1 MFCALMTGRLDGICR
16 VTNVRPFYHYFFK
29 TLTNQNQMLGL
40 SYLYVTF
47 HVRSRRYFILT
58 NIFTVSRLSI
68 SNVRSCPF
76 SSNLPPK
83 KLQDN
88 VRNQIIPTLGTKHSH
103 VGNEMFPH
111 EEKIIVCEV
120 MILRKDLSSIEIRH
134 ISDTN

>member
-1 MFCALMTGRLDGICR
+1 
-16 VTNVRPFYHYFFK
+16 
-29 TLTNQNQMLGL
+29 MLGL
-40 SYLYVTF
+40 ALF
-47 HVRSRRYFILT
+47 RRF
-58 NIFTVSRLSI
+58 F
-68 SNVRSCPF
+68 
-76 SSNLPPK
+76 PK

>member
-1 MFCALMTGRLDGICR
+1 MFCY
-16 VTNVRPFYHYFFK
+16 NVHNTDSCSLFFLK

-76 SSNLPPK
+76 SSILPQKVARQCK
-83 KLQDN
+83 K
-88 VRNQIIPTLGTKHSH
+88 S
-103 VGNEMFPH
+103 
-111 EEKIIVCEV
+111 
-120 MILRKDLSSIEIRH
+120 
-134 ISDTN
+134 